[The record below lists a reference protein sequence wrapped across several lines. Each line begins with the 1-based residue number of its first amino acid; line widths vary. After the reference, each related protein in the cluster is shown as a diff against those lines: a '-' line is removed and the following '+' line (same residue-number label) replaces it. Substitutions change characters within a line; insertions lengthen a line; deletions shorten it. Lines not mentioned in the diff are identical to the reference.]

1 MHNGWKEPTGY
12 TVTYADN
19 VRHEFLL
26 WIAFPATN
34 ALSLIRFYTV
44 ITNNHLE
51 NFYHEFLP
59 CWDSSWSCRHDWQV
73 PALVRQVLCQWQQTA
88 PNFCVQAN
96 SATELWAANREWG
109 IKISSISFSILS
121 TKFEIKK
128 ARLISD
134 I

>member
-1 MHNGWKEPTGY
+1 MHNRWKVPTGY
-12 TVTYADN
+12 TVIYADN
-19 VRHEFLL
+19 ARHELSVLNFLFQRL
-26 WIAFPATN
+26 MLYHWYV
-34 ALSLIRFYTV
+34 FYTA
-44 ITNNHLE
+44 ITNNYLE
-51 NFYHEFLP
+51 NFDHEFLP

-73 PALVRQVLCQWQQTA
+73 PAPVRQVLCQWQQTA

-109 IKISSISFSILS
+109 IKIQVFLIVY
-121 TKFEIKK
+121 KFEIKY

>member
-1 MHNGWKEPTGY
+1 MGGRNQLGIPWHMQIVQCMNFCFELLFQRLMHYHWY
-12 TVTYADN
+12 V
-19 VRHEFLL
+19 
-26 WIAFPATN
+26 
-34 ALSLIRFYTV
+34 FYTV

-73 PALVRQVLCQWQQTA
+73 PAPVRQVLCQWQQTA